1 MRIILLPIYFQ
12 KRCYLICMISLIWVM
27 GCSSF
32 SPPKAES
39 ENHREAINKTFPNQ
53 YGKVFKAARAALSK
67 YRLSVNDYESGVL
80 QTNYILRE
88 SVWLPP
94 HEKQKNKNRLRNQ
107 IKIVVLKGRSRKHKN
122 VTQVTIHKDISQKKN
137 FFEPLV
143 PIPSD
148 GLEELSLLYRIER
161 ELDIERKINRLK

>member
-1 MRIILLPIYFQ
+1 MTTYFL
-12 KRCYLICMISLIWVM
+12 KRCYISTASLLFVI

-32 SPPKAES
+32 SPPKLKS
-39 ENHREAINKTFPNQ
+39 MDHREAIHKTFPNDYDQ
-53 YGKVFKAARAALSK
+53 VFKAARAALSK

-94 HEKQKNKNRLRNQ
+94 HKKQKNKNRLRNQ

-122 VTQVTIHKDISQKKN
+122 VTQVTIHKNISQKKN

-161 ELDIERKINRLK
+161 ELDIEKKIDQMK